1 MKMNMSGYYSLDAV
15 GIAAGYIEAERRREA
30 EEQRLV
36 RVAENIKRAVQAPR
50 CQLRKLAAEP
60 VQTVVS
66 VTAAW
71 TLDDSPRDGNFQTTE
86 T

>member
-1 MKMNMSGYYSLDAV
+1 MNISGYYSLDAV
-15 GIAAGYIEAERRREA
+15 GIAAGYIELERRREA
-30 EEQRLV
+30 EEQRQV
-36 RVAENIKRAVQAPR
+36 RAAENIRRAAQAPPR
-50 CQLRKLAAEP
+50 RSHKLTAEP

-71 TLDDSPRDGNFQTTE
+71 SLDDSPHDRNFQATE